1 MNESLSQQVDEVIAS
16 LQRAQKQATRLLQAA
31 RARRFSFGLDYNYVD
46 VDIER
51 LIARLRYMR
60 IITQRQEERPFED
73 E

>member
-1 MNESLSQQVDEVIAS
+1 VIAS
-16 LQRAQKQATRLLQAA
+16 LQRAQEQATRLLQAA

-51 LIARLRYMR
+51 LIARLRYTRMV
-60 IITQRQEERPFED
+60 TERQEERLHED